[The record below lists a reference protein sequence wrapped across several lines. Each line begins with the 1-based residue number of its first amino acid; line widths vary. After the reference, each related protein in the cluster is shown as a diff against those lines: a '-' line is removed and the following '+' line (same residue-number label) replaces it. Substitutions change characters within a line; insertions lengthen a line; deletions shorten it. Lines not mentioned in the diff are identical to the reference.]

1 LTAEGGV
8 KNLQDVINWKHSYFA
23 RNFEEMC
30 ELCIIQASVTICLTC
45 YPLSEGLCNYSRG
58 QRDNQ

>member
-30 ELCIIQASVTICLTC
+30 ELCIIEASVTICLTC
-45 YPLSEGLCNYSRG
+45 YH
-58 QRDNQ
+58 